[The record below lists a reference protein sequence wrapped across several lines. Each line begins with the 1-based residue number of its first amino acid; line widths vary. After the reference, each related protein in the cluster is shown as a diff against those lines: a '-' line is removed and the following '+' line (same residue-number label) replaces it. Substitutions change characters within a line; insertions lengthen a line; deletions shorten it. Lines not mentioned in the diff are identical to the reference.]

1 MTLTLVA
8 LSQRLLGF
16 SSMAAA
22 VMQATVLPWPH
33 AAGRPARCGR
43 WPCAA
48 RTWHLPAGRGRPAR
62 GPGPAGGWGRGDC
75 RPGVVGPRPGLQLV
89 LGACLGQGQ
98 TLPMEHRR
106 VVRVQ
111 GGREVGDDAESVLAA
126 GLAPVAVDEFLG
138 AGRRAGHKEPYSR
151 TSRPGGRGRRR
162 SRLQGALRGWRRRAA
177 RRGPECS
184 SLWIRHLAWARGRPP
199 RRGRDSGVQ
208 GAARPIA
215 VAFCYLDSSGWRGRG
230 CGGARF
236 PCAADSG
243 R

>member
-22 VMQATVLPWPH
+22 VMQATGASL
-33 AAGRPARCGR
+33 AACRRATSSVRSMALRSAYVASACWARSASSG
-43 WPCAA
+43 A
-48 RTWHLPAGRGRPAR
+48 RTRRR
-62 GPGPAGGWGRGDC
+62 MGRGDC